1 MASITPAQRVFG
13 IGMTPIEKAF
23 RPPEGMEYDP
33 AYNDFAR
40 QKWAKADMEDA
51 QREAVRAQTE
61 EARARREQL
70 AADRATR
77 QIEDDAIAAMKERP
91 DEIPNILRSFPE
103 LARSRNLNGVLNY
116 AQAVTPTA
124 GQKTLAPS
132 LRMKLDPSELRHFD
146 EAFNQTGD
154 ALSAYDQA
162 RLKGENERSFAEM
175 LGKGVPLEVA
185 MQHKDKMLT
194 PFERAALVQQH
205 ANKGKEEDAN
215 EFSRKKALDYL
226 FTNGNYDLTK
236 PEEFTRM
243 QADVANVHKL
253 FPTLRPNGQPQPPA
267 IATPAEGGNVAPA
280 PVAPISSVVP
290 GMGGNTV
297 LPEVQKLPP
306 HHYVQEINAIDTSN
320 PVSAKIL
327 ADLTEAGDLPIEAK
341 RAAVAKLGK
350 VVESPPDF
358 GQLSLR
364 EIAETKHQLS
374 TAYEKAKNSLQMDEI
389 IEKDVKPAWTKAKSD
404 MEKLVDAFAAKNKVS
419 PISVY
424 RSIASGE
431 YIPSLNE
438 KGIVVGE
445 VPASVAILG
454 DQYMTEN
461 PHLKSVSAQ
470 VERMHNKESPIFARI
485 NRFLGGEKVVNGD
498 VLNELA
504 QEKAKPVASITPVGR
519 VASTP
524 LEKGQK
530 VQVEKA
536 TITKN

>member
-61 EARARREQL
+61 EARAKREQL

-103 LARSRNLNGVLNY
+103 LARSRNLGGVLNY

-267 IATPAEGGNVAPA
+267 IATPAAEGGNVAPA
-280 PVAPISSVVP
+280 VAVDDGTSRLKEIIGEKAYNYKKSPEDNIKELEAALKAP
-290 GMGGNTV
+290 APEGM
-297 LPEVQKLPP
+297 LPL
-306 HHYVQEINAIDTSN
+306 EIEAQRKK
-320 PVSAKIL
+320 VREQ
-327 ADLTEAGDLPIEAK
+327 LTEAKDKLSVNKVANEIVAPVWNDDKLEVESAVEDYAK
-341 RAAVAKLGK
+341 RMGYPVSSVWNAVATNKPLPVLNQGVSFGEDSPYYLDAESGMIVGNPRDVILGGMAKQVNPKFKKALEKLR
-350 VVESPPDF
+350 SAHA
-358 GQLSLR
+358 
-364 EIAETKHQLS
+364 EIAPIGTFFSSVFGDEFTPPTKSQVLEE
-374 TAYEKAKNSLQMDEI
+374 YAK
-389 IEKDVKPAWTKAKSD
+389 
-404 MEKLVDAFAAKNKVS
+404 
-419 PISVY
+419 
-424 RSIASGE
+424 
-431 YIPSLNE
+431 
-438 KGIVVGE
+438 
-445 VPASVAILG
+445 
-454 DQYMTEN
+454 
-461 PHLKSVSAQ
+461 
-470 VERMHNKESPIFARI
+470 
-485 NRFLGGEKVVNGD
+485 
-498 VLNELA
+498 
-504 QEKAKPVASITPVGR
+504 EKAKPVASVTPAGR